1 MLARKLRVNYQRHRN
16 ANDTNSIK
24 IILVGKYDTNNSHF
38 QKEGFS
44 ELRRNLE
51 THFKIII
58 NGMEYTPD
66 LDLKQ
71 QFPYLILIS
80 LFYSFSIF
88 NSLLLVVS
96 RNTQILHL
104 SKDLVFFVSL

>member
-51 THFKIII
+51 THFKILI
-58 NGMEYTPD
+58 NGMEYT
-66 LDLKQ
+66 LDLGKKT
-71 QFPYLILIS
+71 IS
-80 LFYSFSIF
+80 II
-88 NSLLLVVS
+88 NSLLLVFS
-96 RNTQILHL
+96 RYRKIIQILHL
-104 SKDLVFFVSL
+104 SKDHVFFASI